1 MSETTGESG
10 KTFGKI
16 GWVDLTVPNADGLR
30 DFYAAVVGWQ
40 PTPLDMDGYADYCM
54 GPEGAT
60 EPVAGVCHARGVNA
74 EFPPFWIIY
83 ITVPDAEA
91 AAEKAVELGGT
102 VITQHTGPDGKAGTI
117 IVRDPAGAYFGLYQ
131 VTTG

>member
-1 MSETTGESG
+1 MSETTG
-10 KTFGKI
+10 TFGKI
-16 GWVDLTVPNADGLR
+16 GWIDLTVPDADGLR

-40 PTPLDMDGYADYCM
+40 PTPVDMDGYADYCM
-54 GPEGAT
+54 GPEGVA

-83 ITVPDAEA
+83 ITVPDAA
-91 AAEKAVELGGT
+91 AAAAKAVALGGT
-102 VITQHTGPDGKAGTI
+102 VITQHTGADGKAGTI